1 MQSRNKSDKYIIK
14 NNVTIVAPR
23 SHRLMT
29 PFVLKEQN
37 DWFEDEIKFLRHY
50 IRDGMKILDIGANY
64 GVYALTMA
72 KLIGPSGRLWAFEP
86 TASTASYLSEG
97 IKANKFKN
105 ITLLQVGLS
114 NKTGKAKLFTSDNAE
129 LNSLT
134 KAAVPDAHSE
144 TISLV
149 TLDYCMNKYNW
160 NRLDFI
166 KLDAE
171 GEECN
176 ILKKGRNTLTAL
188 SPLIMFE
195 FKHGDSVNFSLISSF
210 KMLGYSCYR
219 LIPVLNILVPFD
231 PNETFDNYQLN
242 IFCCKEDKSKQLEE
256 EGWLVC
262 QWVVDT
268 KGDKDKARK
277 YIESTG
283 YGNTIGSHIDYE
295 DTSEMYMETINSYLS
310 SISTEI
316 SASNR
321 VGLLMSSLDA
331 VKRLLKQGNQSIEQ
345 LTTFSRIAIDAGE
358 RALGVKILK
367 QLIDQYPSDLSFN
380 IREPFLPATNTFD
393 DINPDNNLNGWLFSS
408 ILEQFIKKSA
418 FSSIFNPQHMQP
430 LFERLQGLGFISS
443 DMNRRKELIKLS
455 MGMD

>member
-1 MQSRNKSDKYIIK
+1 MQSRNESGKYIIK

-50 IRDGMKILDIGANY
+50 ITDGMKILDIGANY

-86 TASTASYLSEG
+86 TASTASYLAEG

-105 ITLLQVGLS
+105 IKLLQVGLS

-176 ILKKGRNTLTAL
+176 ILKKGRNTLASL

-195 FKHGDSVNFSLISSF
+195 FKHGDSVNFSLISNF

-219 LIPVLNILVPFD
+219 LIPILNILVPFD
-231 PNETFDNYQLN
+231 PNEPFDNYQLN

-256 EGWLVC
+256 EGWLVS
-262 QWVVDT
+262 QWNVDI
-268 KGDKDKARK
+268 KGAKDKAIK

-283 YGNTIGSHIDYE
+283 YGKMIGSRIDYE
-295 DTSEMYMETINSYLS
+295 DTSEVYMEIINSYLS
-310 SISTEI
+310 SISTEV

-367 QLIDQYPSDLSFN
+367 QLIDQHPSDLSFK

-393 DINPDNNLNGWLFSS
+393 NINPDNNLNGWLFSS

-418 FSSIFNPQHMQP
+418 FSTIFNPLHMQA
-430 LFERLQGLGFISS
+430 LLERLQGLGFISS
-443 DMNRRKELIKLS
+443 DMNRRKELINLS
-455 MGMD
+455 IEMG